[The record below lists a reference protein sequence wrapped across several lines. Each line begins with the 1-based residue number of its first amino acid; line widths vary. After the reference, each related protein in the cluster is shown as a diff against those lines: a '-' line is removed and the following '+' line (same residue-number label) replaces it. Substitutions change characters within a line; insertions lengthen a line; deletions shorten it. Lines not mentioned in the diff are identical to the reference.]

1 MELVT
6 VIGQIGQIGHFARG
20 S

>member
-6 VIGQIGQIGHFARG
+6 VIGRIGQIGHFARG